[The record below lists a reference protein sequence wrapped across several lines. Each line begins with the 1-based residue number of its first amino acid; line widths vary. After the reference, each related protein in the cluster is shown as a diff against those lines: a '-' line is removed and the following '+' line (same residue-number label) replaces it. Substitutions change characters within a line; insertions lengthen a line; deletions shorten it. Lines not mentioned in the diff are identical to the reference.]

1 MTPRQMTLV
10 QSSFDRIAPIS
21 DTVARLFYDRLFEL
35 DPQLRSLFSTD
46 MSEQGR
52 KLMQML
58 AYCVQGLEN
67 LDDLMPAVKALG
79 ARHVAYRVADKDY
92 DTVGEALCW
101 TLEKGLGADFTPEM
115 REAWVTVY
123 SLLAD
128 AMKRPLAAE

>member
-10 QSSFDRIAPIS
+10 QSSFQKIAPIS
-21 DTVARLFYDRLFEL
+21 AAVARLFYDRLFEL

-46 MSEQGR
+46 ISEQGR

-58 AYCVQGLEN
+58 AYCVQGLDN
-67 LDDLMPAVKALG
+67 LDGLMPAVRALG
-79 ARHVAYRVADKDY
+79 ARHVEYQVADSDY
-92 DTVGEALCW
+92 DTVGEALVW

-115 REAWVTVY
+115 RDAWLTVY

-128 AMKRPLAAE
+128 AMRRPLAAE